1 MPSRATAILP
11 WIFLFLGVV
20 FYIRSTM
27 GRWAVRYLV
36 RGVGLSSR
44 TAGCVPVVGVGLATH
59 PSHAGLLG
67 CEAEG
72 AVLVYGHG
80 W

>member
-1 MPSRATAILP
+1 
-11 WIFLFLGVV
+11 
-20 FYIRSTM
+20 M